1 MGFPRRAAATG
12 AGKDQTSTIRCFFT
26 TAILASTVPD
36 TLAFTPQERHA
47 TFALA
52 GVFFLRMLG
61 LFMLVPVLALYAN
74 QLAGATPLMVGLTLG
89 IYGLTQAC
97 LQIPFGSWSD
107 RIGRRPVIAIGLVIF
122 TVGSVIAAGAHH
134 ILPILLGRAV
144 QGAGAVSGA
153 TLALAADLTR
163 ESQRTKVMAI
173 IGVSIGSA
181 FSVAF
186 VIGPLIDSAVG
197 LQGLFMASGLAGAL
211 ALPVLWLL
219 VPVPPTRSARRS
231 APIVWAAVA
240 APQLR
245 VLYFGVLALHLVLAA
260 SFVAIPVD
268 LREGLGLASAH
279 HHRVYL
285 PVLLVSILLVAPLI
299 RLSMK
304 PGWLLPVS
312 RLAIGLLAVAELLLW
327 LGWHHPI
334 GTYVALTAFFTAF
347 NFLESSL
354 PSLISRLAP
363 PAYKGT
369 ALGAYATCQFLGMF
383 IGGTLGGWVAG
394 RFGFA
399 CVPALCA
406 GLCLVWLTGALRAA
420 DGGWESH
427 VKD

>member
-26 TAILASTVPD
+26 TAQFVYIVSEST
-36 TLAFTPQERHA
+36 AFTPQERHA

-74 QLAGATPLMVGLTLG
+74 QLAGATPFMVGLTLG

-97 LQIPFGSWSD
+97 LQIPFGTLSD
-107 RIGRRPVIAIGLVIF
+107 RIGRKPVIAIGLVIF
-122 TVGSVIAAGAHH
+122 TLGSAVAAFAHH
-134 ILPILLGRAV
+134 ILPVLLGRAV

-173 IGVSIGSA
+173 IGVSIGVA

-186 VIGPLIDSAVG
+186 VLGPMIDGAVG
-197 LQGLFMASGLAGAL
+197 LNGLFVASGVAGAL
-211 ALPVLWLL
+211 ALPVLFYL
-219 VPVPPTRSARRS
+219 VPTPVAQVRR
-231 APIVWAAVA
+231 ATPISWSAVA
-240 APQLR
+240 APELR

-268 LREGLGLASAH
+268 LREGLSLPASRH
-279 HHRVYL
+279 HTVYL

-299 RLSMK
+299 RVSMR
-304 PGWLLPVS
+304 PGWLMRVS
-312 RLAIGLLAVAELLLW
+312 RLAIGLLCVAELLLW
-327 LGWHHPI
+327 LTWHHRI
-334 GTYVALTAFFTAF
+334 GTYIALTVFFTAF

-354 PSLISRLAP
+354 PSLISRVAP

-369 ALGAYATCQFLGMF
+369 ALGAYATFQFLGMF
-383 IGGTLGGWVAG
+383 IGGTLGGLVADRG
-394 RFGFA
+394 GFA
-399 CVPALCA
+399 LVPCVCA
-406 GLCLVWLTGALRAA
+406 GLCLLWFAAAVRAPGDALDARPQ
-420 DGGWESH
+420 D
-427 VKD
+427 

>member
-12 AGKDQTSTIRCFFT
+12 AGKDQTSTIRCFL
-26 TAILASTVPD
+26 TAAKFVSTVPNN
-36 TLAFTPQERHA
+36 LAFTPQERHA

-74 QLAGATPLMVGLTLG
+74 QLAGATPFMVGLTLG

-107 RIGRRPVIAIGLVIF
+107 RVGRRPVIATGLVIF
-122 TVGSVIAAGAHH
+122 ALGSAIAALAHH
-134 ILPILLGRAV
+134 ILPILIGRAV

-163 ESQRTKVMAI
+163 ESQRTKVMAVI
-173 IGVSIGSA
+173 GISIGVA
-181 FSVAF
+181 FSTAF
-186 VIGPLIDSAVG
+186 VLGPLIDGAVG
-197 LQGLFMASGLAGAL
+197 LRGLFIASGLAGAA
-211 ALPVLWLL
+211 ALPVLFFL
-219 VPVPPTRSARRS
+219 VPVPPAQARRS
-231 APIVWAAVA
+231 TPIAWAAVT
-240 APQLR
+240 APELR

-260 SFVAIPVD
+260 SFVAIPID
-268 LREGLGLASAH
+268 LREGLGIAGAH

-285 PVLLVSILLVAPLI
+285 PVLLLSIVLVAPLI

-304 PGWLLPVS
+304 PGYLMPVS
-312 RLAIGLLAVAELLLW
+312 RFAIGLLAIAELLIGLS
-327 LGWHHPI
+327 WHHPI
-334 GTYVALTAFFTAF
+334 GTYIALTMFFVAF

-354 PSLISRLAP
+354 PSLISRVAP

-369 ALGAYATCQFLGMF
+369 ALGAYATFQFLGMF
-383 IGGTLGGWVAG
+383 LGGTLGGLVAG
-394 RFGFA
+394 RAGFA
-399 CVPALCA
+399 MVPCLCA
-406 GLCLVWLTGALRAA
+406 GLCLLWLAGALFAPG
-420 DGGWESH
+420 DGLEAG

>member
-26 TAILASTVPD
+26 TAKFVSTVPNS
-36 TLAFTPQERHA
+36 LAFTPQERHA

-74 QLAGATPLMVGLTLG
+74 QLAGATPFMVGLTLG

-97 LQIPFGSWSD
+97 LQIPFGTLSD
-107 RIGRRPVIAIGLVIF
+107 RIGRRPVIAMGLVIF
-122 TVGSVIAAGAHH
+122 TLGSAIAAFAHH

-173 IGVSIGSA
+173 IGVSIGVA

-186 VIGPLIDSAVG
+186 VLGPLIDSAVG
-197 LQGLFMASGLAGAL
+197 LKGLFIASGLAGAL
-211 ALPVLWLL
+211 ALPVLFLL
-219 VPVPPTRSARRS
+219 VPVPPTQARRIT
-231 APIVWAAVA
+231 PISWAAVA
-240 APQLR
+240 APELR
-245 VLYFGVLALHLVLAA
+245 ILYFGVLALHLVLAA

-268 LREGLGLASAH
+268 LREGLGLPSARH
-279 HHRVYL
+279 HTVYL
-285 PVLLVSILLVAPLI
+285 PVLLMSILLVAPLI

-304 PGWLLPVS
+304 PRWLMTIS
-312 RLAIGLLAVAELLLW
+312 RLAIGLLGVAELLIW
-327 LGWHHPI
+327 LTWHHRF
-334 GTYVALTAFFTAF
+334 GTYVALTVFFTAF

-354 PSLISRLAP
+354 PSLISRVAP

-369 ALGAYATCQFLGMF
+369 ALGAYATFQFLGMF
-383 IGGTLGGWVAG
+383 IGGTFGGLVAG
-394 RFGFA
+394 HMGFSF
-399 CVPALCA
+399 VPCLCA
-406 GLCLVWLTGALRAA
+406 GLCLAWLAGALRAPGDA
-420 DGGWESH
+420 LEGPI
-427 VKD
+427 KD